1 MESPNTITPETFR
14 ELVSEVARLVEREAN
29 PRKRTLSLSPETAA
43 RLQAITTASSS
54 TESRIAIVR
63 ETPIDAADLASI
75 VSLDALAKV
84 VSECRQCRLC
94 EGRTQTVFGVG
105 NPNADLVFVGEA
117 PGENEDLQGIPFVGR
132 AGQLLT
138 DIIVKGMRM
147 QRADVYICNVIKCR
161 PPDNRDPSSDEK
173 KQCEPHLVRQLELLR
188 PKVICALGAHA
199 AKTLL
204 RTEAST
210 TSLRGRWHRYEGIP
224 LRVTY
229 HPAYL
234 LRDPGKK
241 KEAWEDIQE
250 VMKFLNGETAG

>member
-1 MESPNTITPETFR
+1 METPNTMTFETFK
-14 ELVSEVARLVEREAN
+14 ELVSEVAQLVEREAN

-43 RLQAITTASSS
+43 RLQAITVATPSAARPV
-54 TESRIAIVR
+54 EIAR
-63 ETPIDAADLASI
+63 ETPVDGPGVAAIA
-75 VSLDALAKV
+75 SLDALANA
-84 VSECRQCRLC
+84 VSQCRQCRLC

-161 PPDNRDPSSDEK
+161 PPDNRDPASDEK
-173 KQCEPHLVRQLELLR
+173 QQCEPYLVRQLELLR

-234 LRDPGKK
+234 LREPGKK
-241 KEAWEDIQE
+241 KDTWEDIQE
-250 VMKFLNGETAG
+250 VMKLLNGETAG